1 MPVTRST
8 HIAGQNDR
16 PRNSVAG
23 RFTAAPV
30 LALTAWSLLG
40 CYTYVPVAGT
50 PVSGTPMIGDGRVVL
65 TEAGTA
71 AMAGPLGPNVRE
83 IDGIILRATADSVVM
98 TVAQTTTASR
108 ERFTSTGVTVAIAR
122 PLVQDI
128 SARTFSRKRSL
139 TFGGA
144 VLAILSVA
152 FSTITAASASGT
164 GDGGGSIQP

>member
-1 MPVTRST
+1 M
-8 HIAGQNDR
+8 
-16 PRNSVAG
+16 AG

-30 LALTAWSLLG
+30 LALTAWSLMG
-40 CYTYVPVAGT
+40 CYTYIPVAGRAV
-50 PVSGTPMIGDGRVVL
+50 PVTGDGRVVL
-65 TEAGTA
+65 TDAGTA

-98 TVAQTTTASR
+98 TVAQTTTTSR

-139 TFGGA
+139 TFGAA
-144 VLAILSVA
+144 VFAILSVA
-152 FSTITAASASGT
+152 FSAVTAASASGT
-164 GDGGGSIQP
+164 GDGASSIQP

>member
-1 MPVTRST
+1 M
-8 HIAGQNDR
+8 
-16 PRNSVAG
+16 AG

-30 LALTAWSLLG
+30 LALTAWSLMG
-40 CYTYVPVAGT
+40 CYTYGPVAGPGV
-50 PVSGTPMIGDGRVVL
+50 PVTGDGRVVL

-71 AMAGPLGPNVRE
+71 AMVGPLGPNVRE

-98 TVAQTTTASR
+98 TVAQTTTTSR

-122 PLVQDI
+122 SLVQEVGV
-128 SARTFSRKRSL
+128 RTFSRKRSL

-152 FSTITAASASGT
+152 FSAVTAASASGA
-164 GDGGGSIQP
+164 GDGPGSIQP

>member
-1 MPVTRST
+1 MPVIRST
-8 HIAGQNDR
+8 HLAGQNDR

-30 LALTAWSLLG
+30 LALTAWSLMG
-40 CYTYVPVAGT
+40 CYTYIPVAGRAVPVA
-50 PVSGTPMIGDGRVVL
+50 GDGRVVL
-65 TEAGTA
+65 TDAGTA

-98 TVAQTTTASR
+98 TVAQTTTTSR

-139 TFGGA
+139 TFGAA

-152 FSTITAASASGT
+152 FSAVTAASASGT
-164 GDGGGSIQP
+164 GDGSGSIQP

>member
-40 CYTYVPVAGT
+40 CYTYVPVAGQGM
-50 PVSGTPMIGDGRVVL
+50 PVTGDGRVVL

-71 AMAGPLGPNVRE
+71 AMTGPLGPNVRE
-83 IDGIILRATADSVVM
+83 IDGIILRTTADSVVM
-98 TVAQTTTASR
+98 TVAQTTTATR
-108 ERFTSTGVTVAIAR
+108 ERFISTGVTVAIAR
-122 PLVQDI
+122 PLVQEVTL
-128 SARTFSRKRSL
+128 RTFSRKRSL
-139 TFGGA
+139 TFGAA
-144 VLAILSVA
+144 VVAILSVA
-152 FSTITAASASGT
+152 LSAVTAASASGT

>member
-1 MPVTRST
+1 M
-8 HIAGQNDR
+8 
-16 PRNSVAG
+16 AG

-30 LALTAWSLLG
+30 LALTAWSVMG
-40 CYTYVPVAGT
+40 CYTYIPVAGRAVPVA
-50 PVSGTPMIGDGRVVL
+50 GDGRVVL
-65 TEAGTA
+65 TVAGTA

-98 TVAQTTTASR
+98 TVAQTTTTSR

-139 TFGGA
+139 TFGAA

-152 FSTITAASASGT
+152 FSAVTAASASGT
-164 GDGGGSIQP
+164 GDGSGSIQP

>member
-1 MPVTRST
+1 
-8 HIAGQNDR
+8 
-16 PRNSVAG
+16 VAG

-50 PVSGTPMIGDGRVVL
+50 PASGTPVSGTPMIGDGRVVL

-71 AMAGPLGPNVRE
+71 AMTGPLGPNVRE

-98 TVAQTTTASR
+98 TVAQTTTTSR

>member
-1 MPVTRST
+1 M
-8 HIAGQNDR
+8 
-16 PRNSVAG
+16 AG

-30 LALTAWSLLG
+30 LALTAWSLMG
-40 CYTYVPVAGT
+40 CYTYIPVAGRAVPVA
-50 PVSGTPMIGDGRVVL
+50 GDGRVVL
-65 TEAGTA
+65 TDAGTA

-98 TVAQTTTASR
+98 TVAQTTTTSR

-139 TFGGA
+139 TFGAA

-152 FSTITAASASGT
+152 FSAVTAASASGT
-164 GDGGGSIQP
+164 GDGSGSIQP

>member
-1 MPVTRST
+1 MPVTCST
-8 HIAGQNDR
+8 HLAGQNDR
-16 PRNSVAG
+16 PRSSVAG

-30 LALTAWSLLG
+30 LALTAWSLMG
-40 CYTYVPVAGT
+40 CYIYVPVAGRAGPIT
-50 PVSGTPMIGDGRVVL
+50 GDGRIVL
-65 TEAGTA
+65 TDAGTA

-83 IDGIILRATADSVVM
+83 IDGSILRATADSVVM
-98 TVAQTTTASR
+98 TVAQTTTSSR

-139 TFGGA
+139 TFGAA

-152 FSTITAASASGT
+152 FSTVTAASASGA
-164 GDGGGSIQP
+164 GDGPGSIQP

>member
-8 HIAGQNDR
+8 HLAGQNDR
-16 PRNSVAG
+16 PRSSVAG
-23 RFTAAPV
+23 RFTAVPV
-30 LALTAWSLLG
+30 LALTAWSLMG
-40 CYTYVPVAGT
+40 CYTYVPVAGRGE
-50 PVSGTPMIGDGRVVL
+50 PVTGDGRVVL
-65 TEAGTA
+65 TDAGSA

-98 TVAQTTTASR
+98 TVAQTTTTSR

-128 SARTFSRKRSL
+128 RARTFSRKRSL
-139 TFGGA
+139 TFGGV

-152 FSTITAASASGT
+152 FSTVTAASASGT
-164 GDGGGSIQP
+164 GDGPGSIQP

>member
-1 MPVTRST
+1 
-8 HIAGQNDR
+8 
-16 PRNSVAG
+16 VAG

-30 LALTAWSLLG
+30 LVLTAWSLMG
-40 CYTYVPVAGT
+40 CYTYIPVAGRAV
-50 PVSGTPMIGDGRVVL
+50 PVTGDGRVVL
-65 TEAGTA
+65 TDAGTA

-98 TVAQTTTASR
+98 TVAQTTTTSR

-139 TFGGA
+139 TFGAA
-144 VLAILSVA
+144 VFAILSVA
-152 FSTITAASASGT
+152 FSAVTAASASGT
-164 GDGGGSIQP
+164 GDGAGSIQP

>member
-1 MPVTRST
+1 M
-8 HIAGQNDR
+8 
-16 PRNSVAG
+16 AG

-30 LALTAWSLLG
+30 LALTAWSLMG
-40 CYTYVPVAGT
+40 CYTYVPVAGPGV
-50 PVSGTPMIGDGRVVL
+50 PVTGDGRVVL

-71 AMAGPLGPNVRE
+71 AMVGPLGPNVRE

-98 TVAQTTTASR
+98 TVAQNTTTSR

-122 PLVQDI
+122 SLVQEVGV
-128 SARTFSRKRSL
+128 RTFSRKRSL

-152 FSTITAASASGT
+152 FSAVTAASASGA
-164 GDGGGSIQP
+164 GDGPGSIQP

>member
-1 MPVTRST
+1 MPVVRST
-8 HIAGQNDR
+8 HLAGQNDR

-30 LALTAWSLLG
+30 LALTAWSLMG
-40 CYTYVPVAGT
+40 CYTYIPVAGRAV
-50 PVSGTPMIGDGRVVL
+50 PVTGDGRVVL
-65 TEAGTA
+65 TDAGTA

-98 TVAQTTTASR
+98 TVAQTTTTSR

-139 TFGGA
+139 TFGAA
-144 VLAILSVA
+144 VFAILSFA
-152 FSTITAASASGT
+152 FSAVTVAYASGT
-164 GDGGGSIQP
+164 GDGPGSIQP

>member
-1 MPVTRST
+1 M
-8 HIAGQNDR
+8 
-16 PRNSVAG
+16 AG

-30 LALTAWSLLG
+30 LALTAWSVMG
-40 CYTYVPVAGT
+40 CYTYIPVAGRAVPVA
-50 PVSGTPMIGDGRVVL
+50 GDGRVVL
-65 TEAGTA
+65 TDAGTA

-98 TVAQTTTASR
+98 TVAQTTTTSR
-108 ERFTSTGVTVAIAR
+108 ERFTSTGVTIAIAR

-139 TFGGA
+139 TFGAA

-152 FSTITAASASGT
+152 FSAVTAASASGT
-164 GDGGGSIQP
+164 GDGSGSIQP

>member
-1 MPVTRST
+1 M
-8 HIAGQNDR
+8 
-16 PRNSVAG
+16 AG

-30 LALTAWSLLG
+30 LALTAWSLMG
-40 CYTYVPVAGT
+40 CYSYVPGAGRAV
-50 PVSGTPMIGDGRVVL
+50 PVTGDGRVVL
-65 TEAGTA
+65 TDAGTS

-83 IDGIILRATADSVVM
+83 IEGIILRATADSVVM
-98 TVAQTTTASR
+98 TVAQTTTTSR

-139 TFGGA
+139 TFGAA

-152 FSTITAASASGT
+152 FSAVTAASASGT
-164 GDGGGSIQP
+164 GDGSGSIQP

>member
-1 MPVTRST
+1 M
-8 HIAGQNDR
+8 
-16 PRNSVAG
+16 AG

-30 LALTAWSLLG
+30 LALTAWSLMG
-40 CYTYVPVAGT
+40 CYSYVPVAGRAV
-50 PVSGTPMIGDGRVVL
+50 PVAGDGRVVL
-65 TEAGTA
+65 TDAGTA

-98 TVAQTTTASR
+98 TVAQTTTTSR

-139 TFGGA
+139 TFGAA

-152 FSTITAASASGT
+152 FSAVTAASASGT
-164 GDGGGSIQP
+164 GDGSGSIQP

>member
-1 MPVTRST
+1 MPVVRST
-8 HIAGQNDR
+8 HLAEQNDR

-30 LALTAWSLLG
+30 LALTAWSLMG
-40 CYTYVPVAGT
+40 CYTYVPVAGQAGPIT
-50 PVSGTPMIGDGRVVL
+50 GDGRVIL
-65 TEAGTA
+65 TDAGTA

-98 TVAQTTTASR
+98 TVAQTTTTSR
-108 ERFTSTGVTVAIAR
+108 ERFTSTGVTIAIAR

-139 TFGGA
+139 TFGAA

-152 FSTITAASASGT
+152 FSTVTAASASGA
-164 GDGGGSIQP
+164 GDGPGSIQP